1 MIIKQIVDEDI
12 VNYKKTSMVI
22 AFPHCS
28 FKCGS
33 ACQNKHL
40 KDAPDI
46 EIEPQRIVMRYYKN
60 PFSNAM
66 VLQGLE
72 PLDSLRD
79 VMDLMLAYRNV
90 CNDDMV
96 IYTGYEE
103 NDFPVQHIIEYVKR
117 NHYDNIIVKVGGYV
131 ENSEPVWS
139 EELGVELA
147 SSNQYAIRINITKS

>member
-28 FKCGS
+28 FKCGN

-60 PFSNAM
+60 PFSNAI

-79 VMDLMLAYRNV
+79 VMDLIFAYRNV

-96 IYTGYEE
+96 IYTGYKEKSL
-103 NDFPVQHIIEYVKR
+103 PVQFIIEYVKK
-117 NHYDNIIVKVGGYV
+117 NQFDNIIMKVGGYV
-131 ENSEPVWS
+131 EDSEPVWS

-147 SSNQYAIRINITKS
+147 SSNQYAFKINIGN